1 MSFYNKI
8 MNNLLSNIPY
18 ELFSFIG
25 GGIFLFIV
33 LNKFFPALFIK
44 IHKPVFFT
52 IGILSLSLGYVGIVI
67 PGLPTTVFIL
77 IAAWSFSKCS
87 ERFTLWIENHRIFVP
102 IILNW
107 KTYRGL
113 SRRAKKLAISM
124 IIPTF
129 VFTIYFV
136 FSLFGDLIFGTFGIA
151 LCTWLATRPE
161 PPLKDDLK
169 SN

>member
-1 MSFYNKI
+1 ME
-8 MNNLLSNIPY
+8 NLIKNIPY
-18 ELFSFIG
+18 ETFSYVGGFILFFVI
-25 GGIFLFIV
+25 LY
-33 LNKFFPALFIK
+33 KFFPNLFLK

-77 IAAWSFSKCS
+77 IAAWAFSKCS
-87 ERFTLWIENHRIFVP
+87 TKFTYWIENHRLFGPMV
-102 IILNW
+102 LNW
-107 KTYRGL
+107 QQYRGL
-113 SRRAKKLAISM
+113 SRRAKKVAILT

-129 VFTIYFV
+129 AFTIFIA
-136 FSLFGDLIFGTFGIA
+136 FSMIGDLIFGFFGIA

-161 PPLKDDLK
+161 PPVKN

>member
-1 MSFYNKI
+1 MESLIK
-8 MNNLLSNIPY
+8 NIPY
-18 ELFSFIG
+18 ETFSYVGGFILFFV
-25 GGIFLFIV
+25 IV
-33 LNKFFPALFIK
+33 YKFFPNLFLK

-77 IAAWSFSKCS
+77 IAAWAFSKCS
-87 ERFTLWIENHRIFVP
+87 TKFTYWIENHRLFGPMV
-102 IILNW
+102 LNW
-107 KTYRGL
+107 QQYRGL
-113 SRRAKKLAISM
+113 SRRAKKVAILT

-129 VFTIYFV
+129 AFTIFIA
-136 FSLFGDLIFGTFGIA
+136 FSLIGDLIFGFFGIA

-161 PPLKDDLK
+161 PPVKN